1 MKDEIANKIVNFIDE
16 SQKVGEGL
24 LINSLKAQNRCCICV
39 IIYLIKKYN
48 WTVSKS
54 LEFLTSKKQDVDI
67 IKSFLTQLHNFESR
81 VLRTSNIRNL
91 EWVGG
96 ETPADI
102 DSDETLMK
110 NTYLNGLVNKGLD
123 TNFTGKSKEFNF
135 SKQLI

>member
-1 MKDEIANKIVNFIDE
+1 M
-16 SQKVGEGL
+16 
-24 LINSLKAQNRCCICV
+24 
-39 IIYLIKKYN
+39 IKKYN

-67 IKSFLTQLHNFESR
+67 IKTFLTQLHNFESR
-81 VLRTSNIRNL
+81 VLRTSNIRNI

-96 ETPADI
+96 EGPSDN
-102 DSDETLMK
+102 DPDETLMK

-135 SKQLI
+135 SNQLI